1 MVADASTEARTI
13 LVTGATGYVGGQL
26 VPRLLE
32 RGYRVRCL
40 VREVARVE
48 GRGWNGVEVA
58 SGDVL
63 DYRTLVPA
71 LQGVDTAYYLV
82 HAMAAGE
89 EGFEARDLYAA
100 QNFGRAAQE
109 AGVRRII
116 YLGGLG
122 REEDE
127 LSPHLRSRHEVGEQ
141 LRSWRV
147 AVTEFRAGVIIGAGS
162 VSFDLVRYLTERV
175 PVLISPRW
183 VRTLTQ
189 PIAIE
194 DVLRYLVECLEM
206 PETEQRILEIGGRDI
221 LSYGQMMLI
230 YARVRGLRRWLVPVP
245 VLTPRLSS
253 WWVRLVTPLPVSVAR
268 PLIEGVKNQ
277 VIVEDPAARQL
288 FGFTPLGYE
297 EAVRTALKRAEA
309 GNVETIWSGALS
321 SFPTRNM
328 PQPFPHEQPN
338 GMISYRREISTKAPA
353 ADVFRVLSGL
363 GGNTGWL
370 YANILWK
377 LRGYLDELVGGVGLS
392 RGRRVSEELRVG
404 DPLDFWRVEALVPDQ
419 LLRLRAEMKV
429 PGKAWLQFEIIPQ
442 GETEVGLIQTA
453 FYEPKGLMGLLYW
466 YVLYPIHRVIF
477 QGMIKAIAHRAESL
491 SITREEA
498 PV

>member
-1 MVADASTEARTI
+1 MMAEASRRERMI

-40 VREVARVE
+40 VREAARVE
-48 GRGWNGVEVA
+48 GRGWKRMEVA
-58 SGDVL
+58 IGDVL
-63 DYRTLVPA
+63 NYRTLLPA
-71 LQGVDTAYYLV
+71 LEGVDTAYYLV
-82 HAMAAGE
+82 HAMGGGE

-122 REEDE
+122 RDEDE

-141 LRSWRV
+141 LRSWQV

-183 VRTLTQ
+183 VSTLTQ
-189 PIAIE
+189 PIAID
-194 DVLRYLVECLEM
+194 DVLRYLLESLEM
-206 PETEQRILEIGGRDI
+206 PETESRILEIGGRDV

-230 YARVRGLRRWLVPVP
+230 YAKVRGLRRWLVPVP

-268 PLIEGVKNQ
+268 PLIDGVKNQ
-277 VIVEDPAARQL
+277 VIVEDPEALQM

-297 EAVRTALKRAEA
+297 EAVRVALKQIAASNRK
-309 GNVETIWSGALS
+309 
-321 SFPTRNM
+321 
-328 PQPFPHEQPN
+328 
-338 GMISYRREISTKAPA
+338 YRRPIAPRK
-353 ADVFRVLSGL
+353 DR
-363 GGNTGWL
+363 
-370 YANILWK
+370 
-377 LRGYLDELVGGVGLS
+377 RGCN
-392 RGRRVSEELRVG
+392 
-404 DPLDFWRVEALVPDQ
+404 
-419 LLRLRAEMKV
+419 LLRFFFF
-429 PGKAWLQFEIIPQ
+429 WL
-442 GETEVGLIQTA
+442 
-453 FYEPKGLMGLLYW
+453 
-466 YVLYPIHRVIF
+466 
-477 QGMIKAIAHRAESL
+477 
-491 SITREEA
+491 
-498 PV
+498 

>member
-1 MVADASTEARTI
+1 MVHLRLHGGI
-13 LVTGATGYVGGQL
+13 LVAGATGYVGGRL
-26 VPRLLE
+26 IPRLLE
-32 RGYRVRCL
+32 KGYRVRCL
-40 VREVARVE
+40 VRDAARIE
-48 GRGWNGVEVA
+48 GRGWKQVEVVT
-58 SGDVL
+58 GDVL
-63 DYRTLVPA
+63 DYQTLAPA

-82 HAMAAGE
+82 HSMAAGE
-89 EGFEARDLYAA
+89 QGFEERDIIAA
-100 QNFGRAAQE
+100 QNFGRAAQA

-122 REEDE
+122 RDEDE
-127 LSPHLRSRHEVGEQ
+127 LSHHLRSRHAVGEQ
-141 LRSWRV
+141 LRSWEV

-162 VSFDLVRYLTERV
+162 VSFELVRYLTERV

-183 VRTLTQ
+183 VSTLTQ
-189 PIAIE
+189 PIAID

-206 PETEQRILEIGGRDI
+206 PETENRILEIGGRDI
-221 LSYGQMMLI
+221 LSYGQMMLS
-230 YARVRGLRRWLVPVP
+230 YAKVRGLRRWLVPVP

-253 WWVRLVTPLPVSVAR
+253 WWVRLVTPLPVSIAR
-268 PLIEGVKNQ
+268 PLIEGLKNQ

-288 FGFTPLGYE
+288 FAFEPLGYE
-297 EAVRTALKRAEA
+297 EAVKLALKRAES
-309 GNVETIWSGALS
+309 GNIETIWSGALS
-321 SFPTRNM
+321 SFPTRNTL
-328 PQPFPHEQPN
+328 QPFPHEKTD
-338 GMISYRREISTKAPA
+338 GMISYRRQISTKAPA
-353 ADVFRVLSGL
+353 TDVFRVLTGL

-377 LRGYLDELVGGVGLS
+377 LRGYLDELVGGVGLR
-392 RGRRVSEELRVG
+392 RGRRVSDKLSVG

-442 GETEVGLIQTA
+442 SESEVRIIQTA

-477 QGMIKAIAHRAESL
+477 QGMIIAIAHKAESL
-491 SITREEA
+491 SITREKTPA
-498 PV
+498 

>member
-1 MVADASTEARTI
+1 MKDDVSTAARRI

-32 RGYRVRCL
+32 RGYQVRCL
-40 VREVARVE
+40 VREAARVE
-48 GRGWNGVEVA
+48 GRGWKQVEVA
-58 SGDVL
+58 IGDVL
-63 DYRTLVPA
+63 DYQTLVPA
-71 LQGVDTAYYLV
+71 LEGVDTAYYLV
-82 HAMAAGE
+82 HAMVAGE
-89 EGFEARDLYAA
+89 AGFEARDLYAA
-100 QNFGRAAQE
+100 QNFGRAAQA

-122 REEDE
+122 RDEDE

-141 LRSWRV
+141 LRSWEV

-183 VRTLTQ
+183 VSTLTQ
-189 PIAIE
+189 PIAID

-206 PETEQRILEIGGRDI
+206 PETEKRILEIGGRDV
-221 LSYGQMMLI
+221 LSYGQMMLT
-230 YARVRGLRRWLVPVP
+230 YAKVRGLRRWLVPVP

-268 PLIEGVKNQ
+268 PLIDGVKNQ
-277 VIVEDPAARQL
+277 VIVEDSAARQL

-297 EAVRTALKRAEA
+297 AAVRTALKRAEA

-321 SFPTRNM
+321 SFPTRNT
-328 PQPFPHEQPN
+328 PQQFLHEKTD

-353 ADVFRVLSGL
+353 AGVFRVLTSL
-363 GGNTGWL
+363 GGKTGWL
-370 YANILWK
+370 YADILWK

-442 GETEVGLIQTA
+442 GETEVRIIQTA
-453 FYEPKGLMGLLYW
+453 FYEPKGLRGLLYW
-466 YVLYPIHRVIF
+466 YALYPIHRVIF
-477 QGMIKAIAHRAESL
+477 QGMITAIAHKAESL
-491 SITREEA
+491 SLTREKA
-498 PV
+498 PA